1 MKLKESMVSRLLIP
15 VHQLL
20 LQGIFPY
27 NLYNSVLLMDS
38 DKVRYG
44 SPPPSRPVLN
54 SAGFF
59 MF

>member
-44 SPPPSRPVLN
+44 SPPLDTKRQ
-54 SAGFF
+54 FI
-59 MF
+59 